1 MTECLATT
9 LALIRWQGERGTYH
23 LLAFTGEVAETLAMQ
38 ANLHRLEFEKRRGF
52 GSVKVVAKIR
62 ETEWKTSAF
71 PQKKQLEWIVLVN
84 RQVLLAEQLKAGN
97 LVDVELMVLQP
108 GHLHYIHNVEP
119 SGMGTD

>member
-1 MTECLATT
+1 
-9 LALIRWQGERGTYH
+9 
-23 LLAFTGEVAETLAMQ
+23 
-38 ANLHRLEFEKRRGF
+38 
-52 GSVKVVAKIR
+52 
-62 ETEWKTSAF
+62 
-71 PQKKQLEWIVLVN
+71 VLVN